1 MDNVNYDEL
10 FGLQTETD
18 DTPAADPAAEQA
30 ETPAEQQAETPPE
43 QPPEPTQE
51 QREQQSREERS
62 RQAFARR
69 IREAEERGAKAER
82 ERVNA
87 IIAEMQIS
95 EDTEDGQTVRIDNLD
110 KASDYVRRQWN
121 QRMAAGAMNEA
132 DVRHIVQE
140 QLNRQAQPPASG
152 ISAEDKAEMDRQL
165 AQIARMDP
173 KMKDLGAILGSE
185 LGPAFRQYI
194 GAGDDF
200 VTAFYK
206 AGQLKAAAAQQAAA
220 AEKAKAASKG
230 HLSPTRQRGDGAL
243 PVPPDEMALFRELMP
258 GATEA
263 EIQKYYNA
271 DRKRFGPK

>member
-10 FGLQTETD
+10 FGLQEETD
-18 DTPAADPAAEQA
+18 DTTTADTPTEQA
-30 ETPAEQQAETPPE
+30 ETPAEQAETPPE
-43 QPPEPTQE
+43 QPTEPTQE

-87 IIAEMQIS
+87 LIAEMNIS

-110 KASDYVRRQWN
+110 KASDYVKRQRK
-121 QRMAAGAMNEA
+121 QRMAAGTMNEA
-132 DVRHIVQE
+132 DVQYIVQE

-152 ISAEDKAEMDRQL
+152 ISAEDRAEMDRQL

-173 KMKDLGAILGSE
+173 NMKDLGAILGSE
-185 LGPAFRQYI
+185 IGPAFRQYI
-194 GAGDDF
+194 GSGDDF

-230 HLSPTRQRGDGAL
+230 HLNPTRQQGDGAL

-258 GATEA
+258 GVSAE

-271 DRKRFGPK
+271 DRKKYGPK